1 VKLATGLKGR
11 VLLLHG
17 MVDDNVHPSNTFAI
31 AQVWQASDIPFE
43 MMLFPNADHGI
54 GSPTYESAKWS
65 FILRNFGMWSQAPL
79 GAPAAVAQP
88 AAASTAPDAGNAE
101 KPMKPG

>member
-1 VKLATGLKGR
+1 LAAGLKGR

-31 AQVWQASDIPFE
+31 AQVWQQASIPFE
-43 MMLFPNADHGI
+43 MMLFPNSDHGI
-54 GSPTYESAKWS
+54 GSPTYESTKWS

-79 GAPAAVAQP
+79 GVDAAASGP
-88 AAASTAPDAGNAE
+88 AAAATVPDAGHTA